1 MAEWVTYLYMKANYR
16 AGLTEAGGVRAA
28 AMAMLL
34 VFGLAVAAKAED
46 EKPAV
51 DPKAQELLRHMSEC
65 LGDAKF
71 YSFKAEIWQDVMLG
85 SGERVQAG
93 RTVDVQVRRP
103 NRLHTEVRSTRRNR
117 AMFYDGKS
125 LTILNRAENFYGSVP
140 APGNLDEALDT
151 ASEKFGIEIPLEDF
165 IVSDPY
171 KNAMKDATWGKYLG
185 PVTVLGVPCEHLV
198 FTRGPVDWQVW
209 IQDGPRPVPR
219 KFVITYKDEEGSPQ
233 FTAILSDWDFE
244 TKLPDFVFQ
253 FAPSPGMAKIEVQE
267 IKARNQEHGK
277 EQK

>member
-1 MAEWVTYLYMKANYR
+1 
-16 AGLTEAGGVRAA
+16 
-28 AMAMLL
+28 
-34 VFGLAVAAKAED
+34 
-46 EKPAV
+46 
-51 DPKAQELLRHMSEC
+51 
-65 LGDAKF
+65 
-71 YSFKAEIWQDVMLG
+71 
-85 SGERVQAG
+85 
-93 RTVDVQVRRP
+93 
-103 NRLHTEVRSTRRNR
+103 
-117 AMFYDGKS
+117 
-125 LTILNRAENFYGSVP
+125 VP